1 LKLAIMQP
9 YFFPYIGYWQLIK
22 AVDCY
27 IIYDDVNFIKG
38 GWITRNR
45 ILNNGL
51 PSYLS
56 LHTYKASSFVHINE
70 VEIANDNVKKRKLI
84 DTLKNNY
91 GKAPYFELSF
101 PIIEKIILSSEVN
114 LASFLFNS
122 ITEICKY
129 LNIKTELKISSQLI
143 KNTELSGQAKIIDIC
158 KRMRATHYYNA
169 IGGQILYQKDEF
181 DKNGIVLK
189 FLSTRP
195 VEYKQFNNDFCPNL
209 SIIDVMMFNSKE
221 EISNMLMEYDLV

>member
-1 LKLAIMQP
+1 MQP

>member
-1 LKLAIMQP
+1 MKLAIMQP

-22 AVDCY
+22 AVECY
-27 IIYDDVNFIKG
+27 IVYDDVNFIKG
-38 GWITRNR
+38 GWITRNK

-70 VEIANDNVKKRKLI
+70 VEIANDIVKKRKLI
-84 DTLKNNY
+84 DTLKYSY
-91 GKAPYFELSF
+91 GKAPYFKLSF

-122 ITEICKY
+122 IREICKY
-129 LNIKTELKISSQLI
+129 LNIETELKISSQLI

-169 IGGQILYQKDEF
+169 IGGQALYQKDEF

-195 VEYKQFNNDFCPNL
+195 VEYKQFKNDFCPNL

-221 EISNMLMEYDLV
+221 DISNMLTEYDLV

>member
-1 LKLAIMQP
+1 MKIGIMQP
-9 YFFPYIGYWQLIK
+9 YFIPYIGYWQLIK

-56 LHTYKASSFVHINE
+56 LHTYKASSFVRINE
-70 VEIANDNVKKRKLI
+70 VEIANDNVKKRKLT
-84 DTLKNNY
+84 DTIKYSY
-91 GKAPYFELSF
+91 GKAQYFESAF

-122 ITEICKY
+122 ISEICKY
-129 LNIKTELKISSQLI
+129 LNIRTELKISSQLI

-158 KRMRATHYYNA
+158 KRIKATHYYNA
-169 IGGQILYQKDEF
+169 IGGQTLYQKDEF

-195 VEYKQFNNDFCPNL
+195 VKYKQFNNYFCPNL
-209 SIIDVMMFNSKE
+209 SIVDVMMFNSKE
-221 EISNMLMEYDLV
+221 DISNMLTEYDFV